1 MSAALS
7 LPDSPNLEWLRKAA
21 KRRLDELRG
30 SNPQAQLAEA
40 QLELARRYGFPSW
53 RALKAHIE
61 GLSVDGQLFAAAKQ
75 GDNARLGALLDQH
88 PEKVAARIDPYQHT
102 LLHAAAQAGQL
113 AAVNLLLERGA
124 EVNAREKGD
133 NTYPIHW
140 AAAAGSVLVV
150 RRLIEAGGD
159 VIGAGDDHE
168 LEVIGWASCW
178 EGCDDAAHRA
188 VVDLLLA
195 AGARQHIFSAIAL
208 RQPDAVRRIVAS
220 DPSALNR
227 RMSRNEDHQLPLHFA
242 VRMQRKEMVELLLEL
257 GADPLGVDA
266 SGNTAVSYARTPE
279 ADRPVMKAIRAF
291 TAGELTSAARG
302 SRPTHATSMD
312 LVASVALGD
321 WPLAEGL
328 LQANPELIQSR
339 GSQGGVLHLMAKR
352 GDRAAASW
360 LLDHGADPNALWSHW
375 DADVAPLHLAVLGN
389 HPELVRLLLARGAD
403 PTIKDSKHESDP
415 LGWATFFGHDECVRV
430 FRERGTGS

>member
-21 KRRLDELRG
+21 KRRLDELREA
-30 SNPQAQLAEA
+30 NPKAQLAEA

-61 GLSVDGQLFAAAKQ
+61 GLSLDGQLFAAAKQ
-75 GDNARLGALLDQH
+75 GDSARLGALLDAH
-88 PEKVAARIDPYQHT
+88 PEKVAVRSEPYQHT

-113 AAVNLLLERGA
+113 ATVNLLLERGA
-124 EVNAREKGD
+124 DVNAREQGD
-133 NTYPIHW
+133 NTYPMHW
-140 AAAAGSVLVV
+140 AAAAGSVEVV

-159 VIGAGDDHE
+159 VTGAGDDHE

-188 VVDLLLA
+188 VVDLLVA
-195 AGARQHIFSAIAL
+195 HGARHHIFSAIAL
-208 RQPDAVRRIVAS
+208 RLPDEVRRIVDS

-242 VRMQRKEMVELLLEL
+242 VRTSRPTMVELLLEL

-279 ADRPVMKAIRAF
+279 ADLPVLRAIRGF
-291 TAGELTSAARG
+291 TARELTSAARG
-302 SRPTHATSMD
+302 SRAAHGTPMD

-321 WPLAEGL
+321 WPLAERL
-328 LQANPELIQSR
+328 LRENPALIQTR
-339 GSQGGVLHLMAKR
+339 GPQGGVLHLMAKR
-352 GDRAAASW
+352 GDQAAASW
-360 LLDHGADPNALWSHW
+360 LLDQGADPNALWSHW
-375 DADVAPLHLAVLGN
+375 DADVTPLHLAVLGN

-403 PTIKDSKHESDP
+403 PAIKDSKHESDP
-415 LGWATFFGHDECVRV
+415 LGWATFFGHDECVTV
-430 FRERGTGS
+430 FRERGTGR